1 MGSYLDIEFE
11 QLVELAKK
19 LPPTK
24 WSRLKEEVEKKP
36 IRSSKS
42 KSLET
47 FLLKAPTFSK
57 KQISSIAK
65 TRKAINQWRAK

>member
-1 MGSYLDIEFE
+1 VDIEFE

-24 WSRLKEEVEKKP
+24 WSSLNEEVGKMP
-36 IRSSKS
+36 IRRSKS

-47 FLLKAPTFSK
+47 FLLKAPTFSLIK
-57 KQISSIAK
+57 LTQSPKPEKRSINGRQNS
-65 TRKAINQWRAK
+65 TG